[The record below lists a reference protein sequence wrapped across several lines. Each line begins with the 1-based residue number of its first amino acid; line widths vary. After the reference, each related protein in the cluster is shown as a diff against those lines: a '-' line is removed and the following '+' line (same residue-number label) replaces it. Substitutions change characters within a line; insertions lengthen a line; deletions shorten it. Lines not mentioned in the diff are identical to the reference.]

1 MINILAITG
10 SKSGATQVIRL
21 IDTDPDTD
29 EYADNF
35 NIETAAD
42 EILDFTEQNP
52 FGVP

>member
-1 MINILAITG
+1 MTG
-10 SKSGATQVIRL
+10 SKSGATQVIR
-21 IDTDPDTD
+21 IVDTQIGDDE

-35 NIETAAD
+35 NIEAEAD